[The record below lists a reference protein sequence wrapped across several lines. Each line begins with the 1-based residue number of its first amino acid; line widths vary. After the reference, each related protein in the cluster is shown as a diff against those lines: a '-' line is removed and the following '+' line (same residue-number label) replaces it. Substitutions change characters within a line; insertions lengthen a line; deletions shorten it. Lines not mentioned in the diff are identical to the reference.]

1 MSMRK
6 TLVAAAVA
14 AVAVFG
20 TAGSAFASGSGAI
33 GGASDSPGLLSGNVI
48 QVPINLPVNVCG
60 NDISILAALTGAAG
74 NTCVNY

>member
-6 TLVAAAVA
+6 TLVAAAFA
-14 AVAVFG
+14 AVAVLGSAG
-20 TAGSAFASGSGAI
+20 TAFASGAGAI

-60 NDISILAALTGAAG
+60 NDVSILAALTGAAG
-74 NTCVNY
+74 NTCVNR